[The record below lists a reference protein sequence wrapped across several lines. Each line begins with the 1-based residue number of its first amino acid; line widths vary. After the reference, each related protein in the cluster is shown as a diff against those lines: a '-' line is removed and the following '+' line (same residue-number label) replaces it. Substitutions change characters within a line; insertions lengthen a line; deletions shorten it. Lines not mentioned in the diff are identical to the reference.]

1 MPMSIVMIVVEFDVK
16 PERRNDFVKLMGKHA
31 ELSRAEDGCLQFDVM
46 IPNDSDSTVYFVERW
61 RDQAALD
68 VHSKLPRM
76 AENREIYTPWLNGRK
91 ASRGTPV

>member
-16 PERRNDFVKLMGKHA
+16 PERRDDFVKLMSKHA

-46 IPNDSDSTVYFVERW
+46 IPGDSNSTVFFVERW

-68 VHSKLPRM
+68 VHSKEPRM
-76 AENREIYTPWLNGRK
+76 AENREVYTPWLNGRK
-91 ASRGTPV
+91 ASRGTPA

>member
-1 MPMSIVMIVVEFDVK
+1 MSIVMIVVEFDVK
-16 PERRNDFVKLMGKHA
+16 PERRNDFVKLMGGHA
-31 ELSRAEDGCLQFDVM
+31 KLSQAEDGCLQFDVM
-46 IPNDSDSTVYFVERW
+46 IPNDSSSKVFFVERW

-76 AENREIYTPWLNGRK
+76 AENREIYTPWLNGRS

>member
-1 MPMSIVMIVVEFDVK
+1 MSIVMIVVEFDVK
-16 PERRNDFVKLMGKHA
+16 PERRNDFVKLMGRHA
-31 ELSRAEDGCLQFDVM
+31 ALSRQEDGCLQFDVM
-46 IPNDSDSTVYFVERW
+46 VPNDSDSKVFFVERW

-76 AENREIYTPWLNGRK
+76 EENRATYTPWLNGRK

>member
-1 MPMSIVMIVVEFDVK
+1 MSIVMIVVEFDVK
-16 PERRNDFVKLMGKHA
+16 PDKRNDFVTLMGKHA
-31 ELSRAEDGCLQFDVM
+31 KLSQAEDGCLQFDIM
-46 IPNDSDSTVYFVERW
+46 IPGDSDSTVYFVERW

>member
-16 PERRNDFVKLMGKHA
+16 PERRNDFVKLMSGHA

-46 IPNDSDSTVYFVERW
+46 IPNDSDSTVFFVERW

-76 AENREIYTPWLNGRK
+76 MENREIYTPWLNGRK
-91 ASRGTPV
+91 ASRGTPA